1 MELFVPVRTL
11 MFIRWQF
18 QKMLKLNSDGSATSS
33 GLGAGG
39 GILRDCYGG
48 LIFAYHGYFGKA
60 TSLHA
65 EAKALLLGL
74 KLC

>member
-11 MFIRWQF
+11 LFIRWQF
-18 QKMLKLNSDGSATSS
+18 PKMLKLNSDGSATSS

-39 GILRDCYGG
+39 GIQRDCYGG
-48 LIFAYHGYFGKA
+48 LIFAYHGNFGKA

-65 EAKALLLGL
+65 EAKATI
-74 KLC
+74 